1 MSSSSSQV
9 DWDSLRFR
17 ALGENLADN
26 QRWSTWGSV
35 DRTLARG
42 PQPWPDWLVTS
53 EAAIDT
59 DLGVLKTGKE
69 ADVFLLRRAVPDDAE
84 VAEAGWSCLLA
95 AKRYRSTKHR
105 LFHRDTGYTEGRQV
119 RKSRDNRAVARK
131 SEYGR
136 LVESGMWAHAEF
148 ATLKQLWT
156 AGVPV
161 PYPVQISGTEIL
173 MEFIADGDAAAPRL
187 AQTAPGPVQLGI
199 LWGQLVEAMITLAQ
213 LGLAHGDLSPYHI
226 LVRDA
231 DSPVPEAILIDVP
244 QVVDLV
250 SNPQGT
256 EFLHRDCRNVA
267 TWFVRRGL
275 PADADALFS
284 EVIAHAW

>member
-1 MSSSSSQV
+1 MSSSSSQL
-9 DWDSLRFR
+9 DWESLRYR
-17 ALGENLADN
+17 ALGEELADN

-35 DRTLARG
+35 ERTLARG
-42 PQPWPDWLVTS
+42 PQPWPGWLVTS

-69 ADVFLLRRAVPDDAE
+69 ADVFLLRRAVPDDAD

-105 LFHRDTGYTEGRQV
+105 LFHRDTGYIEGRRV

-136 LVESGMWAHAEF
+136 FVESGLWAHAEF
-148 ATLKQLWT
+148 TTLKKLWT

-161 PYPVQISGTEIL
+161 PYPVQIAGTEIL
-173 MEFIADGDAAAPRL
+173 MEFIADRDAAAPRL
-187 AQTAPGPVQLGI
+187 AQVTPDTAQLSL
-199 LWGQLVEAMITLAQ
+199 LWGQLVEAMITMARM
-213 LGLAHGDLSPYHI
+213 GLAHGDLSPYNV
-226 LVRDA
+226 LVRGA
-231 DSPVPEAILIDVP
+231 RTPVPEAILIDVP
-244 QVVDLV
+244 QVIDLV
-250 SNPQGT
+250 ANPMGP

-267 TWFVRRGL
+267 SWFARRGL
-275 PADADALFS
+275 DADADALFA
-284 EVIAHAW
+284 EVIGHAW